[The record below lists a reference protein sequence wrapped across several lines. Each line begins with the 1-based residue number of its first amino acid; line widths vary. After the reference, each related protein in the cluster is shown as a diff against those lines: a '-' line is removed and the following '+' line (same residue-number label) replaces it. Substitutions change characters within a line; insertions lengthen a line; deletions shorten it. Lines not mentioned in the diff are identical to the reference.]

1 MWWGETP
8 AHLPFFMEGLKM
20 QIEIDN
26 KILTKAIEDVWM
38 KGKYHNGDTAKN
50 SQLTDYAMLEL
61 IQVEENHFL
70 NLYNA
75 DNQTICR
82 VTIPIITNSEQDTNN
97 MIVIEIDKMLKYL
110 KTFTGDTVILHAGDF
125 ILLQDEGG
133 GKKASL
139 PLVVNHP
146 NATMIARIQGYT
158 ISLINPVFSNV
169 IFESIITTGS
179 TILADAIKTCD
190 VINNAK
196 YLLDT
201 NTETGHFTITSRR
214 SDVDKVDVIVP
225 CTANNGQSAT
235 VEVTGQFHKFFR
247 GSVPVTIYLKD
258 ESPVIWQGTDRILI
272 KAPYITR

>member
-1 MWWGETP
+1 M
-8 AHLPFFMEGLKM
+8 KM
-20 QIEIDN
+20 RIEINN
-26 KILTKAIEDVWM
+26 KTLTNAIEDVWM
-38 KGKYHNGDTAKN
+38 KGKYHNGDSAKN
-50 SQLTDYAMLEL
+50 GQLTGYALLEL
-61 IQVEENHFL
+61 VDDNIL

-82 VTIPIITNSEQDTNN
+82 VSVPIISQTNEDGNN
-97 MIVIEIDKMLKYL
+97 MFVVEIDKMLKYL
-110 KTFTGDTVILHAGDF
+110 KTFTGDRIQLIADDF

-133 GKKASL
+133 GKRASL

-146 NATMIARIQGYT
+146 NAAMIARIQGYNIT
-158 ISLINPVFSNV
+158 PENPVFSSV
-169 IFESIITTGS
+169 VFESIITTGS
-179 TILADAIKTCD
+179 TILTDAIKTCD

-201 NTETGHFTITSRR
+201 DNQHFTISSRR
-214 SDVDKVDVIVP
+214 SDIDNVDVVVS
-225 CTANNGQSAT
+225 TLSMNGESAT

-258 ESPVIWQGTDRILI
+258 ESPVIWAGDDRILI